1 MKQINAQESAAE
13 DASQQDALPTLSRL
27 RLSSHQRLSSRPRLD
42 AALRYASV
50 VACVVLAMGL
60 RLLLEGIL
68 GSKAAYVTFFPAMIY
83 GAWVAGWGGGLLA
96 TALCGLYATVY
107 VLAPTGS
114 ILIASRADQYSLVI
128 FLLTGLAISALGKT
142 QRSAWLQARA
152 SADRAQQAGAEQA
165 RLSRHNRLL
174 LESTGDGLFG
184 LGVDGSCTFLN
195 QAAARMLGVTE
206 QDALGRNLHEMAH
219 HSYLDGTP
227 YLVRDC
233 PIYRVF
239 QTGLGCRVD
248 TEVFWRADGTPFPV
262 EYLSSP
268 ILEDGRVQ
276 GAVVT
281 FSDITQRKRA
291 EEELMLAKE
300 AAETASRTK
309 SQFLANMSH
318 ELRTPMN
325 AILGYSEMLQEEAED
340 EGLDSF
346 TPDLQKINSAG
357 KHLLSLIND
366 ILDLSK
372 IEAGKMDLYL
382 EDFGI
387 ADLVSGVCGTVQ
399 APDGEEKQRAHGGMC
414 GRPRSHARGHHQDA
428 PVSPK
433 FAV

>member
-1 MKQINAQESAAE
+1 MKRINAQESAAE

-142 QRSAWLQARA
+142 QRAAWLQARA

-206 QDALGRNLHEMAH
+206 QDALGRNLHQMAH

-248 TEVFWRADGTPFPV
+248 TEVFLAGGWNAVSRRILVVSHSGRRAGAGRGCHLSPTSRSASMYRGRINACQRGGGNGQPD
-262 EYLSSP
+262 ESRSSSP
-268 ILEDGRVQ
+268 
-276 GAVVT
+276 T
-281 FSDITQRKRA
+281 
-291 EEELMLAKE
+291 
-300 AAETASRTK
+300 
-309 SQFLANMSH
+309 
-318 ELRTPMN
+318 
-325 AILGYSEMLQEEAED
+325 
-340 EGLDSF
+340 
-346 TPDLQKINSAG
+346 
-357 KHLLSLIND
+357 
-366 ILDLSK
+366 
-372 IEAGKMDLYL
+372 
-382 EDFGI
+382 
-387 ADLVSGVCGTVQ
+387 
-399 APDGEEKQRAHGGMC
+399 
-414 GRPRSHARGHHQDA
+414 
-428 PVSPK
+428 
-433 FAV
+433 